1 MNTNGLATRAKC
13 ALGVV
18 AVSLFLAICLAN
30 FGTVAADDA
39 LPNLAWHLEIAG
51 WFVEVFGAGAYALV
65 ALPFVWGLVVYFR
78 EATPSIPMR
87 AAGTV
92 LLACSIAMISGLLQR
107 PEPGRWAGGIGSLT
121 VSLTTGLGSLIGAKL
136 ALAIAWTASTALFL
150 ASLVWATDWIFH
162 TLRKGEI
169 DFTVRPEIH
178 IATEPAKADLRDH
191 DEAPQAREF
200 VRMETAGAEAA
211 ASMTEPVAV
220 AEPIEAKRVPEG
232 FSAKEQGG
240 RVMLRGPQGYKGVE
254 FLPTNDELAEP
265 ETREPEYVRPS
276 ASATILDDEIS
287 FTVEEFAVSNDVI
300 GETETADTE
309 AADTENAGMII
320 DVLPASAYTESE
332 TADRATPVT
341 LDFDGETVAADQA
354 PQTEPQRID
363 AGDDR
368 PRSGIGLP
376 DDSPFVDEFFV
387 MDGGAATPSAGDGA
401 SHHEDVAATFGA
413 TSPLADAPEMP
424 AAHTDTRTD
433 RPAAAPTETPA
444 VAQEAVAQEASSAES
459 VEPIIFDEVLFT
471 PASFDLIDDVIS
483 EEVPAPI
490 AARSAAVPPTQ
501 HTADESALDS
511 ETRPS
516 ASASTSREAALRH
529 VPDLSRLQGMVL
541 DPLFYD
547 AVNAVMERGRASGM
561 VLQRTFGVGHAR
573 GLRVLE
579 QMEAAGIVGAED
591 TNGSRD
597 LLVTRE
603 AWDAF
608 TGTRSA

>member
-121 VSLTTGLGSLIGAKL
+121 VSLTAGLGSLIGAKL

-150 ASLVWATDWIFH
+150 ASLVWATDWVFH

-191 DEAPQAREF
+191 NEAPQAREF

-211 ASMTEPVAV
+211 ASMSEPVAV

-232 FSAKEQGG
+232 FSANEQGG

-276 ASATILDDEIS
+276 ASTTILDDEIS
-287 FTVEEFAVSNDVI
+287 FTVEEFVVSNDAKS
-300 GETETADTE
+300 ETE
-309 AADTENAGMII
+309 AADTENAEMII

-341 LDFDGETVAADQA
+341 LDFDGEAVAADQA
-354 PQTEPQRID
+354 PQPEPQPEPQRID

-413 TSPLADAPEMP
+413 TSPLAEAPEI
-424 AAHTDTRTD
+424 AQVT
-433 RPAAAPTETPA
+433 
-444 VAQEAVAQEASSAES
+444 QEAVTEDAGSAES

-490 AARSAAVPPTQ
+490 AARSAAIPPTQ
-501 HTADESALDS
+501 QAIPPAQQAADESSVDS

-516 ASASTSREAALRH
+516 AAASTSREAALRH